1 MKKLLRRLWPITSAI
16 ALLIQSTATAAVND
30 GERLCDAALTATRTE
45 LAGPQGARHR
55 RPGARDAAPPQR
67 DDAFKMLEAQPP
79 TMPWYF
85 WTILGGAAAA
95 TAFELRR

>member
-1 MKKLLRRLWPITSAI
+1 MKKLLRRLPAITIAI

-30 GERLCDAALTATRTE
+30 GERLCDAALTATRAE
-45 LAGPQGARHR
+45 LADRKELATADQELVTLLR
-55 RPGARDAAPPQR
+55 RQR